1 MKLNRLNPIR
11 DNLKTLLSPKSRLE
25 DIDLLQRQ
33 VEANTFKTTSL
44 GSGIGFSMRF
54 DAPKRAADQLEQLS
68 GEVEIVSYSTRCI
81 EVKDLREKSGEF
93 IKHPLLKDLTIYPRI
108 KDGEYSR
115 IELELGGNRARL
127 LNWTVWATVKSL
139 SIAMRSP
146 VCQFHKA
153 RISVWFGCLVECVC
167 VRVFCASFGLRD
179 WYETAKLSL

>member
-1 MKLNRLNPIR
+1 MPATGRTIGGSPLLTVF
-11 DNLKTLLSPKSRLE
+11 LLLLLSAM
-25 DIDLLQRQ
+25 LLLLLLLSWT
-33 VEANTFKTTSL
+33 VSFFILL
-44 GSGIGFSMRF
+44 GFVVWVIS
-54 DAPKRAADQLEQLS
+54 
-68 GEVEIVSYSTRCI
+68 
-81 EVKDLREKSGEF
+81 
-93 IKHPLLKDLTIYPRI
+93 
-108 KDGEYSR
+108 
-115 IELELGGNRARL
+115 L